1 LNTELIDKT
10 NILLGIKGYYTNLD
24 EKTISNEVVI
34 ERYHQLYKIEQTFR
48 ISKHDLKTRPIFHYK
63 EDSIRFHI
71 LICFMALAVSKYIE
85 IKTNLSIRAFLTEF
99 KKITDAKLL
108 NKINKKII
116 VKRVPL
122 SVKVSMLLEQLK
134 IVPH

>member
-1 LNTELIDKT
+1 
-10 NILLGIKGYYTNLD
+10 
-24 EKTISNEVVI
+24 
-34 ERYHQLYKIEQTFR
+34 
-48 ISKHDLKTRPIFHYK
+48 
-63 EDSIRFHI
+63 
-71 LICFMALAVSKYIE
+71 MALAVSKYIE